1 MDVDFIG
8 KASVCSFISQTGLNQ
23 FVIQKVGAAKNST
36 PLFSYT
42 DNKTTGKAVE
52 EFSKFANAI
61 NSTQPYEMFLFNNID
76 ELNEEEGTTSYE
88 KRKKS
93 KMVRFTFQLKEDKA
107 QADITDPKALFA
119 GLVNEFKQEQSN
131 NALLAEIRD
140 LKAKIDSIEKEE
152 EEEEEEEGNPTI
164 LGRFTLRDVD
174 GILARLAAYGVIKA
188 PVQQQ
193 APPILAG
200 EKATQSE
207 LDIKKSNIEKA
218 INILYKYDTELD
230 TDLLKL
236 ASVAETN
243 KPLFDIIL
251 QQLRNM

>member
-36 PLFSYT
+36 PLFTFT

-61 NSTQPYEMFLFNNID
+61 NPTQPYEMFLFNNID
-76 ELNEEEGTTSYE
+76 ELNEEEGATSYE

-107 QADITDPKALFA
+107 QADISDPKALFA

-131 NALLAEIRD
+131 NALLAEIRE
-140 LKAKIDSIEKEE
+140 LKAKIDNIEE
-152 EEEEEEEGNPTI
+152 EEEEEEEEANPTI
-164 LGRFTLRDVD
+164 LGGFTLRDVD
-174 GILARLAAYGVIKA
+174 GILARLAAYGIIKP

-193 APPILAG
+193 AAPTLAG
-200 EKATQSE
+200 EQATQSE
-207 LDIKKSNIEKA
+207 LDIKKANIEKA
-218 INILYKYDTELD
+218 INILYQYDPQLD

-236 ASVAETN
+236 ASIAE
-243 KPLFDIIL
+243 KQRPIFDMVIT
-251 QQLRNM
+251 QLRNM